1 MGTASEKRHAGAWAG
16 VGHVTPSGLLQ
27 GYRAVTLGE
36 YWGNRGGI
44 GGHDTYFLSRCYRWY
59 MARLARVVIPGLP
72 HHVTQ
77 RGNRREAIFFEDG
90 DHEIYLDLLAGQ
102 ALKAGIAVWAYCLMP
117 NHVHLILKPTQAD
130 DLGRAVGETHRRYTN
145 FINARGRWS
154 GHLFQSRFAS
164 VVLDDTHLIRAVRY
178 VSMNPVRAR
187 LVARP
192 EEWKWSSVRAHLS
205 GIDDV
210 LVTVRPVL
218 DRIPHLKELL
228 QEESEDDFSDL
239 RRAEAT
245 GRPLGAPEFVTGLE
259 NLLGR
264 KIARRAPG
272 RKTTAKVPVAE
283 QLELL

>member
-1 MGTASEKRHAGAWAG
+1 
-16 VGHVTPSGLLQ
+16 
-27 GYRAVTLGE
+27 
-36 YWGNRGGI
+36 
-44 GGHDTYFLSRCYRWY
+44 
-59 MARLARVVIPGLP
+59 MARLARIVIPGLP

-77 RGNRREAIFFEDG
+77 RGNRREAIFFENG
-90 DHEIYLDLLAGQ
+90 DHEIYLDLLAEQ
-102 ALKAGIAVWAYCLMP
+102 ARKADVAVWAYCLMP
-117 NHVHLILKPTQAD
+117 NHVHLILKPAQAD

-145 FINARGRWS
+145 FINARGRWT

-164 VVLDDTHLIRAVRY
+164 VVLDDTHLIRAFRY

-192 EEWKWSSVRAHLS
+192 EEWKWSSVKAHIS
-205 GIDDV
+205 GLDDA

-228 QEESEDDFSDL
+228 QAQPEDDFSDL

-272 RKTTAKVPVAE
+272 RKPAAESAIAE

>member
-1 MGTASEKRHAGAWAG
+1 
-16 VGHVTPSGLLQ
+16 
-27 GYRAVTLGE
+27 
-36 YWGNRGGI
+36 
-44 GGHDTYFLSRCYRWY
+44 
-59 MARLARVVIPGLP
+59 MARLARIVIPGLP

-90 DHEIYLDLLAGQ
+90 DHEIHLDLLAEQ
-102 ALKAGIAVWAYCLMP
+102 ARKANVAVWAYCLMP
-117 NHVHLILKPTQAD
+117 NHVHLILKPAQAD

-145 FINARGRWS
+145 FINARGRWT

-164 VVLDDTHLIRAVRY
+164 VVLDDIHLIRAVRY

-205 GIDDV
+205 GLDDA

-228 QEESEDDFSDL
+228 QVEADDDFSDL
-239 RRAEAT
+239 RRAQAT

-272 RKTTAKVPVAE
+272 RKPAAETSIAE

>member
-1 MGTASEKRHAGAWAG
+1 
-16 VGHVTPSGLLQ
+16 
-27 GYRAVTLGE
+27 
-36 YWGNRGGI
+36 
-44 GGHDTYFLSRCYRWY
+44 

-77 RGNRREAIFFEDG
+77 RGNRREAIFFHDG
-90 DHEIYLDLLAGQ
+90 DHEIYLDLLAEQ
-102 ALKAGIAVWAYCLMP
+102 TLKAGVAVWAYCLMP
-117 NHVHLILKPTQAD
+117 NHVHLIAVPTRAD
-130 DLGRAVGETHRRYTN
+130 DLGRAVGEAHRRYTN

-164 VVLDDTHLIRAVRY
+164 VVLDDAHFISAVRY
-178 VSMNPVRAR
+178 VSLNPMRAR
-187 LVARP
+187 LVARA
-192 EEWKWSSVRAHLS
+192 EEWNWSSVRAHLA
-205 GIDDV
+205 GADDA
-210 LVTVRPVL
+210 LVTVRPVM

-228 QEESEDDFSDL
+228 RAETVDDFSEL
-239 RRAEAT
+239 RRAEST

-272 RKTTAKVPVAE
+272 RTPAPESLACK